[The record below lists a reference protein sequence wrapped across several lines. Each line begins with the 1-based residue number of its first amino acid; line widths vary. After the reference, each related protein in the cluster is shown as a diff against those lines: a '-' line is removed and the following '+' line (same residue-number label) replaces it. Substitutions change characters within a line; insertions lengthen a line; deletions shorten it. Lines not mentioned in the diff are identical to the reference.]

1 MILYKVT
8 TIMTQTSRIRD
19 LTQKHITHKVEKV
32 EKDMQLFL
40 RKKGAWNVLA
50 AFKMIVKYHLWQK
63 LRLAEIFVK

>member
-19 LTQKHITHKVEKV
+19 LTQKHITHKVEK
-32 EKDMQLFL
+32 DMQLFL

-50 AFKMIVKYHLWQK
+50 AIKMIFKYHLWQD
-63 LRLAEIFVK
+63 LRLAEKFVK